1 MSTVPGVVDRPPEA
15 VALLA
20 QRARVG
26 LWLSLTSI
34 TLFALV
40 DPFVNRPVLG
50 PLYAIKAFQIGVT
63 IAVFRIL
70 RHPTTWRMSVAAAM
84 TAVIVFSVTTAWSG
98 IVTHDAGTTP
108 VLLVVLSMGTSTLLP
123 WGMAPQVV
131 TQIVVFGSTMWN
143 LWAVP
148 DPPVDSSLPI
158 ALVIASCV
166 SVYAAHAADRYQR
179 ERQRADSA
187 EEELRARQRQAGLA
201 HAARLSTL
209 GGMAAGLA
217 HEINQP
223 LSAIVSYASG
233 SVRRIRGGVIDPP
246 ALLGVVD
253 AIADEALRAGE
264 ILRRIREF
272 VRHAEGTR
280 RRTDLNTLVRDAIHF
295 AEVEAREQGI
305 TLRLALGHAPLDV
318 EVDPIQLEQVILNLV
333 RNGFEAMSDGDGEPR
348 ELSIETI
355 ARDGSSAELVVRDT
369 GRGLAQGSAARLF
382 EPFFTTKQDGMGL
395 GLPIS
400 RSIVEVHGGQLWVTP
415 NTPRGAAFHVLLP
428 APQGNRDAA

>member
-1 MSTVPGVVDRPPEA
+1 MSTVPGVDDRPPEA
-15 VALLA
+15 AALLA
-20 QRARVG
+20 QRTRVG

-40 DPFVNRPVLG
+40 DPFVNRSVLG

-70 RHPTTWRMSVAAAM
+70 RRPTTWRASVAAAM

-98 IVTHDAGTTP
+98 IITRDVGTTP

-123 WGMAPQVV
+123 WGMGPQIV

-143 LWAVP
+143 LWAVQGQP
-148 DPPVDSSLPI
+148 ADSSLPI
-158 ALVIASCV
+158 ALVVACGV
-166 SVYAAHAADRYQR
+166 SVSAAYAADGYQR

-187 EEELRARQRQAGLA
+187 EEELRARQHQAGLA

-233 SVRRIRGGVIDPP
+233 SARRIRGGDIDPA

-264 ILRRIREF
+264 ILHRIREF
-272 VRHAEGTR
+272 VRNAEGTR
-280 RRTDLNTLVRDAIHF
+280 RRTDLNTLVRDALHF

-318 EVDPIQLEQVILNLV
+318 EVDAIQLEQVILDLV
-333 RNGFEAMSDGDGEPR
+333 RNGFEAMGDGDGAPR

-355 ARDGSSAELVVRDT
+355 ARDGGSVELVVRDT

-428 APQGNRDAA
+428 ASQGNRDAA

>member
-1 MSTVPGVVDRPPEA
+1 MSTVSGAVDRPPEA

-34 TLFALV
+34 MLFALV
-40 DPFVNRPVLG
+40 DPFVNRPVLA
-50 PLYAIKAFQIGVT
+50 PLYAIKAFQIAVT
-63 IAVFRIL
+63 IAVFRVL
-70 RHPTTWRMSVAAAM
+70 HRAVTWRASVAAAM
-84 TAVIVFSVTTAWSG
+84 TAVAVFSVTTAWSG
-98 IVTHDAGTTP
+98 IITHDAGTTP

-123 WGMAPQVV
+123 WGIGPQIV
-131 TQIVVFGSTMWN
+131 TQMVVFGSTMWN
-143 LWAVP
+143 LWAVHGP
-148 DPPVDSSLPI
+148 AVDSSLLI
-158 ALVIASCV
+158 AMLIASCV
-166 SVYAAHAADRYQR
+166 SVYAAYAADRYQR

-187 EEELRARQRQAGLA
+187 EEELHARQHQAGIA

-233 SVRRIRGGVIDPP
+233 SVRRIRGGDIDPA

-264 ILRRIREF
+264 ILNRIRES
-272 VRHAEGTR
+272 VRNAEATR
-280 RRTDLNTLVRDAIHF
+280 RRTDLNALVRDAIHF

-318 EVDPIQLEQVILNLV
+318 EVDAIQLEQVILNLV
-333 RNGFEAMSDGDGEPR
+333 RNGFEAMSDGDGAPR

-355 ARDGSSAELVVRDT
+355 ARDGGSVELVVRDT